1 MPWLARAAG
10 RVAVIH
16 WKQIDEFI
24 EPNWEKLGT
33 TGAPNLF
40 WRGSKG
46 AVFGFI
52 RDGEL
57 FDHKW
62 IYVCDSNKVTHFS
75 EVNGPEDNVVEM
87 QTFRS
92 EGKK

>member
-1 MPWLARAAG
+1 M
-10 RVAVIH
+10 IH

-24 EPNWEKLGT
+24 EPNWEKAGT
-33 TGAPNLF
+33 TGAANLF

-46 AVFGFI
+46 AVFGYI

-62 IYVCDSNKVTHFS
+62 LYVCDSNKVTHFS
-75 EVNGPEDNVVEM
+75 EVNGPENNVVEM
-87 QTFRS
+87 EAFRPDD
-92 EGKK
+92 EK